1 MRRRAAAT
9 MAALLVLGT
18 APSAVAG
25 GSTSGAKVDAVECAP
40 RVESQWIR
48 EQPFAQTRLGLQDA
62 WSVARGQGVV
72 VAVVDSGVEAD
83 NPHLQEA
90 VVPGTTFVS
99 GDPEPGG
106 TSAVN
111 NHGTAIASLIAG
123 RRVPDSG
130 LVGVAPAAK
139 IMPVRV
145 FASEEREDVEAGNGL
160 RMDRVAKG
168 IRWAADHGAR
178 VINVSLSTPTPDPAL
193 EAAVAHARARGALV
207 VASAGNQNA
216 DGDAPNVP
224 HYPAGY
230 PGVLGVTATNI
241 ADRVTNASIHSSA
254 VDVAAVGQEVVA
266 AWFDQKDCV
275 NSPGDAAPQT
285 SWATGYVSGVAAL
298 VASAHPDASPDEIAY
313 RIMASA
319 DRPVR
324 GARDNRR
331 GWGIVQPYRAMVMTL
346 DPSLAGPP
354 LPGQPPAEP
363 PAASPERLHVV
374 PVTDPLDGA
383 QERVVWWVLLGAAG
397 VGVLTLLAAWR
408 RPTRS

>member
-1 MRRRAAAT
+1 
-9 MAALLVLGT
+9 
-18 APSAVAG
+18 
-25 GSTSGAKVDAVECAP
+25 
-40 RVESQWIR
+40 
-48 EQPFAQTRLGLQDA
+48 
-62 WSVARGQGVV
+62 
-72 VAVVDSGVEAD
+72 
-83 NPHLQEA
+83 
-90 VVPGTTFVS
+90 
-99 GDPEPGG
+99 
-106 TSAVN
+106 
-111 NHGTAIASLIAG
+111 
-123 RRVPDSG
+123 
-130 LVGVAPAAK
+130 
-139 IMPVRV
+139 
-145 FASEEREDVEAGNGL
+145 
-160 RMDRVAKG
+160 MDRVAKG
-168 IRWAADHGAR
+168 IRGAAAHGAR
-178 VINVSLSTPTPDPAL
+178 DINVSLSTPTPDPAL